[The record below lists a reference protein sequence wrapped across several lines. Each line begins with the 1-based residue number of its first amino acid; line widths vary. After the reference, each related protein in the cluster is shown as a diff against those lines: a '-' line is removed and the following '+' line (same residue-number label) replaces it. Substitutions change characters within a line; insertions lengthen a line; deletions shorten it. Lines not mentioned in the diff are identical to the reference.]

1 MSVNIQKAMLAVIA
15 VFLIAVA
22 ACSNSTAPEPTATPI
37 PIATAITPTV
47 ENPTESS
54 PSLAPVFS
62 VSNIDGKN
70 VRLEYLLGTVP
81 VYLVFIPSTRN
92 ELDITQLEQI
102 QSRMEQFKE
111 MNAEV
116 VVVVSELPTQVI
128 NARDEF
134 ALDFSLIADPID
146 VLANDWQVF
155 DLDNDG
161 ESNPASFVFD
171 AHGNLVARLVAAEPN
186 DRPSIDEVLS
196 VIGESLSVGAA

>member
-1 MSVNIQKAMLAVIA
+1 MSVHIQKAMLAVIA

-22 ACSNSTAPEPTATPI
+22 ACSNSTTPEPTATPI
-37 PIATAITPTV
+37 PIATAITATV
-47 ENPTESS
+47 ENLTESS
-54 PSLAPVFS
+54 PSMAPVFS
-62 VSNIDGKN
+62 VSNIDGEN

-81 VYLVFIPSTRN
+81 VYLVFIPSTTN
-92 ELDITQLEQI
+92 EFDITQLEQI

-128 NARDEF
+128 NARDEL

-146 VLANDWQVF
+146 VVANDWQVF

-196 VIGESLSVGAA
+196 VIRESLSVGAI